1 MVFQTEMFDWSIDP
15 RSQLALL
22 CVVTAFVFWNNDLL
36 FFTFCILG
44 LCTRLVQAIR
54 RVRQNYAQD
63 CILRWRMVQLVVARM
78 RPQANELRKK
88 LDQPTQIQGYLCAK
102 GWA

>member
-44 LCTRLVQAIR
+44 LCTRVLGL
-54 RVRQNYAQD
+54 QD
-63 CILRWRMVQLVVARM
+63 
-78 RPQANELRKK
+78 
-88 LDQPTQIQGYLCAK
+88 
-102 GWA
+102 